1 MLKAE
6 RTSRAKSR
14 EATASREFRMGA
26 LKPSSRAVKWRSMG
40 KPVPAR
46 AAAPRGLSLRRSLAS
61 SRRPASRFS
70 IS

>member
-1 MLKAE
+1 MPMFKAE

-26 LKPSSRAVKWRSMG
+26 LKPSSLAVKWRSMG

-46 AAAPRGLSLRRSLAS
+46 AAAPRGFR
-61 SRRPASRFS
+61 
-70 IS
+70 